1 MSIHILSSV
10 IISVSSNIDGFAVAV
25 AYGIKKVR
33 ISSSANLLIA
43 IISSLGTFLSMSIGE
58 MISGYLPRSVANT
71 LGSGVLITIG
81 LWGIWETIREERKD
95 RRSKTYDSQ
104 SSHILRDDFLR
115 QRPFDHGDFSY
126 TTYIENPQKA
136 DTDKSGVIDAKESIV
151 LALSLTINN
160 IGGGIGAGISGLSVP
175 FVTALTF
182 ILSLLAIVIG
192 YYLGNKFSAKTPKT
206 LAGLLSS
213 CLIILIEIY
222 EYFN

>member
-1 MSIHILSSV
+1 MSVHILSSV

-33 ISSSANLLIA
+33 ISLPANLLIA
-43 IISSLGTFLSMSIGE
+43 IISSLGTFLSMSLGE
-58 MISGYLPRSVANT
+58 VISRFLPQSVANA

-95 RRSKTYDSQ
+95 RRSKTYYSQ
-104 SSHILRDDFLR
+104 SSHVLRDESQH

-126 TTYIENPQKA
+126 TSYIENPEKA
-136 DTDKSGVIDAKESIV
+136 DIDKSGVIDARESIV

-160 IGGGIGAGISGLSVP
+160 VGGGIGAGISGLSVS

-182 ILSLLAIVIG
+182 ILSLLAVVVG
-192 YYLGNKFSAKTPKT
+192 YYLGKNFSTKLPKT
-206 LAGLLSS
+206 LAGLLSAI
-213 CLIILIEIY
+213 LIILIGIY